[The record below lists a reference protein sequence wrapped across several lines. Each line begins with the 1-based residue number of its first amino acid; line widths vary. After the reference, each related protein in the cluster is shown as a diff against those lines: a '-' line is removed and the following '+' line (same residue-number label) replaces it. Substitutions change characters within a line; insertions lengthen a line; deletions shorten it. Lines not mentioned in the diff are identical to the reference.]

1 MLTLK
6 PFENCDAQYVA
17 ELLKNEQTYALVCG
31 GKYGNYPVKA
41 EDIINYY
48 SALEGAYPMTAFFE
62 DRAVGHILIV
72 KSGDAVLLGSVVI
85 DSAERG
91 KGLGKKML
99 KEAIKFSLESL
110 GAREVT
116 IGVFEQNLGALSLY
130 KSLGFEENKKEMCL
144 FLDYERPYIWLK
156 LKGENYEH
164 L

>member
-1 MLTLK
+1 MTRLK
-6 PFENCDAQYVA
+6 PFKKEDAVR
-17 ELLKNEQTYALVCG
+17 LSLWLSDEQVFELVCG
-31 GKYGNYPVKA
+31 GKYGEYPVSA
-41 EDIINYY
+41 EDILNYY
-48 SALEGAYPMTAFFE
+48 NALSNAYPMTAFFE

-72 KSGDAVLLGSVVI
+72 KSGENVLLGSVVI

-99 KEAIKFSLESL
+99 KEALKFSLENL

-130 KSLGFEENKKEMCL
+130 KTLGFKEDKKEKRPYL
-144 FLDYERPYIWLK
+144 NEQRPYILLK